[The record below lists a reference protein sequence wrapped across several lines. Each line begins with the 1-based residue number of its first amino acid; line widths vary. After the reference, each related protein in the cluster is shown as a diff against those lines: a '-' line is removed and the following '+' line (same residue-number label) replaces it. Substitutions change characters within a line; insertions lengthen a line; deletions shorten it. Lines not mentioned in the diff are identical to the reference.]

1 MLIVTPEQVTV
12 IGLMRLG
19 HPGRES
25 LNACHSTLASL
36 RLPRIWLLR
45 RSHMDYIT
53 SQFIA
58 VYNEIDSWI
67 RSRTKASNEQGFT
80 RLVDAAAHSHPGIKR
95 HAQALKRLA
104 TLRNFVVHEHRHQA
118 PLATATQHA
127 LEQLT
132 KIRNE
137 LVSPPL
143 LLSLSNRP
151 VTVCSS
157 ADPIG
162 KAVKLM
168 HSGSFSQLPVY
179 DQARFVGLL
188 TAETVARWLACSL
201 ADGQQLVEEKPVAEV
216 LLHQE
221 YPDNHAFMRR
231 STTVFE
237 ALAEFD
243 KSLRRG
249 KRLDAILLTETGRTT
264 ESPLGIVTL
273 HDMPK
278 IQRALVS

>member
-1 MLIVTPEQVTV
+1 
-12 IGLMRLG
+12 
-19 HPGRES
+19 
-25 LNACHSTLASL
+25 
-36 RLPRIWLLR
+36 
-45 RSHMDYIT
+45 MDDIT

-58 VYNEIDSWI
+58 VYNEIDSWL
-67 RSRTKASNEQGFT
+67 RSKTKASNEQGFS
-80 RLVDAAAHSHPGIKR
+80 RLVDVAAHSHPGVKR
-95 HAQALKRLA
+95 HAQVLKRLA
-104 TLRNFVVHEHRHQA
+104 TLRNFVVHEHSHQS

-127 LEQLT
+127 LERLT

-143 LLSLSNRP
+143 LLSISNRS
-151 VTVCSS
+151 VTLCSS

-168 HSGSFSQLPVY
+168 HRGSFSQLPVY
-179 DQARFVGLL
+179 DQDRFVGLL
-188 TAETVARWLACSL
+188 TAETVARWLASSL
-201 ADGQQLVEEKPVAEV
+201 ADGQQLVEEKAVGEV

-221 YPDNHAFMRR
+221 YPDNHTFMRR
-231 STTVFE
+231 SATVFE

-249 KRLDAILLTETGRTT
+249 ARLDAILLTESGRTT

-273 HDMPK
+273 HDIPK
-278 IQRALVS
+278 IQRAIIS